1 MLTGEEVVVLKS
13 VLCVDRGG
21 GGGVEVSVVLTGEEV
36 VVLKSVLCVDRGGGG
51 GVEVSAV
58 C

>member
-21 GGGVEVSVVLTGEEV
+21 GGVEVSV
-36 VVLKSVLCVDRGGGG
+36 LC
-51 GVEVSAV
+51 
-58 C
+58 

>member
-1 MLTGEEVVVLKS
+1 MLKS

-21 GGGVEVSVVLTGEEV
+21 GGRVEVRCCVLTGEEV

-51 GVEVSAV
+51 SVEVSVV

>member
-21 GGGVEVSVVLTGEEV
+21 GGSVEDSVM
-36 VVLKSVLCVDRGGGG
+36 C
-51 GVEVSAV
+51 
-58 C
+58 